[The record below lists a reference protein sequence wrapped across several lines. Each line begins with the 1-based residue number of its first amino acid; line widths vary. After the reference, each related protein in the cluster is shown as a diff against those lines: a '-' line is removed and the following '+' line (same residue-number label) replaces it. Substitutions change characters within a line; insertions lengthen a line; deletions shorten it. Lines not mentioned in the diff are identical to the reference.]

1 MLIWRLSTNS
11 AAMLLSKTFTQ
22 TPPAVSL
29 PRLGRTTLPNGKRAY
44 KVPSGDFYP
53 SVTTVVG
60 IVKEDAIKEW
70 RARVGE
76 EEAARIAKAAAGR
89 GTELHYMVERY
100 LLNEVPK
107 SENQT
112 ANMLF
117 NRIRHILNR
126 IDNVRAQEIA
136 LWSDEL
142 MVAGTCD
149 CVADYNGVPS
159 IIDFKSA
166 LHTKQ
171 EDWILDYFMQ
181 ATAYSYMW
189 EERTGEAIDQIV
201 IIISSED
208 GTASTFVKDRR
219 DYRAMLEETVVRYY
233 TERFNTDFGFDFE
246 NLKVDNN
253 DANAAN

>member
-1 MLIWRLSTNS
+1 
-11 AAMLLSKTFTQ
+11 MLLSKNFTH
-22 TPPAVSL
+22 TPPAVVL
-29 PRLGRTTLPNGKRAY
+29 PRLGRITLPNGKRTY
-44 KVPSGDFYP
+44 KTPSGDFYP

-60 IVKEDAIKEW
+60 IVKEDAIRQW
-70 RARVGE
+70 RERVGE
-76 EEAARIAKAAAGR
+76 DEATRIAKAAAGR

-100 LLNEVPK
+100 LLNETPK
-107 SENQT
+107 SDNQT
-112 ANMLF
+112 SHMLF

-149 CVADYNGVPS
+149 CVADYNAVPS

-171 EDWILDYFMQ
+171 EDWIQDYFMQ

-189 EERTGEAIDQIV
+189 QERTGEEINQIV
-201 IIISSED
+201 IIISAED
-208 GTASTFVKDRR
+208 GSASTFVKDRR

-233 TERFNTDFGFDFE
+233 EERFQTDFGFDLNSLSPDIKDE
-246 NLKVDNN
+246 T
-253 DANAAN
+253 AA

>member
-1 MLIWRLSTNS
+1 
-11 AAMLLSKTFTQ
+11 MLLSKNFTH

-44 KVPSGDFYP
+44 QVPSGDFYP

-76 EEAARIAKAAAGR
+76 EEANRISKAAAGR

-100 LLNEVPK
+100 LLNEIPK
-107 SENQT
+107 SDNQVS
-112 ANMLF
+112 NMLF

-136 LWSDEL
+136 LWSDEF
-142 MVAGTCD
+142 MIAGTCD

-171 EDWILDYFMQ
+171 EDWIQDYFMQ
-181 ATAYSYMW
+181 ATAYSYAW
-189 EERTGEAIDQIV
+189 QERTGEEINQIV

-233 TERFNTDFGFDFE
+233 TERFNTDFGFELE
-246 NLKVDNN
+246 NLKPEAN
-253 DANAAN
+253 DASTAN